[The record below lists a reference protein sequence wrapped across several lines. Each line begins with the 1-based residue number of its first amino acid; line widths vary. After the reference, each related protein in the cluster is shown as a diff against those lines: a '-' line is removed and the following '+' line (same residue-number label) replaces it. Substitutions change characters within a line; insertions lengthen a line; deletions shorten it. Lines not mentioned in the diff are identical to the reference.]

1 MMVTYSTMNKIL
13 FRVKK
18 SIIISF
24 LILFQSSVLW
34 ISCSKV
40 NNFSLGSDFVEPHT
54 KMILTDTF
62 RIELSTVMMDSLSTS
77 GTGVALVGDYK
88 DNEFGK
94 TSCTSYF
101 EVGLPTVTTIVSKAE
116 FDSCSFI
123 LTYSKYFYGDTTS
136 LMSLSI
142 HQLTENI
149 LLQSNGYLYNNSKFQ
164 YSKISIGSR
173 IFHPNPLSSDS
184 TLKISVNEFGKNLFS
199 LFQNKD
205 EIIST
210 SDLFR
215 DYIKGFV
222 LTSGNDNNNEILG
235 FDADSLHTFI
245 KIYYHVTEETT
256 KEQVLSIALS
266 NKNKQFNSIQHD
278 FANTSLAAIDSASHH
293 RILSSQS
300 GGRSFL
306 QAGVGLFPKIQ
317 FPTLQDIFL
326 KNRWKLLQAVLVI
339 VPVKTSY
346 DIFSLP
352 ENLYLYDTDK
362 HNYNNGY
369 LTDQS
374 GNIVKGTFVLDK
386 LYNENTSYSFDITN
400 FITKELADNYVDY
413 NHGILVGMNE
423 NKLFSSIDRLEIEDK
438 APRVKLKLYYV
449 TY

>member
-1 MMVTYSTMNKIL
+1 MMVIYTTINKIL

-18 SIIISF
+18 NFVIPF

-34 ISCSKV
+34 ISCS
-40 NNFSLGSDFVEPHT
+40 NINEFTLGSGFVEQQT

-62 RIELSTVMMDSLSTS
+62 RVELSTVMMDSLSTS

-94 TSCTSYF
+94 TSCASYF
-101 EVGLPTVTTIVSKAE
+101 EAGLPANTEITSNADY
-116 FDSCSFI
+116 DSCAFI

-149 LLQSNGYLYNNSKFQ
+149 TLPVNGYLYNISKFG
-164 YSKISIGSR
+164 YSKGAIGTKS
-173 IFHPNPLSSDS
+173 FYPNPLSSDT
-184 TLKISVNEFGKNLFS
+184 TLKISVNEFGRTLFTLFKNNDDLV
-199 LFQNKD
+199 
-205 EIIST
+205 ST
-210 SDLFR
+210 SEIFR

-222 LTSGNDNNNEILG
+222 LTSGNDNNNSILG
-235 FDADSLHTFI
+235 FNVDSLHSSI
-245 KIYYHVTEETT
+245 KIYYHVTEEASTS
-256 KEQVLSIALS
+256 QVFSIALS
-266 NKNKQFNSIQHD
+266 NINRQFNNIRHD
-278 FANTSLAAIDSASHH
+278 FTNTNLAAIDSASHH
-293 RILSSQS
+293 RLLSSQS

-326 KNRWKLLQAVLVI
+326 KNRWKILKAVLVI

-346 DIFSLP
+346 DVFSLP

-374 GNIVKGTFVLDK
+374 GDIVKGTFLLDK

-413 NHGILVGMNE
+413 NHGILIGMNE
-423 NKLFSSIDRLEIEDK
+423 NKLFSTIDRLEIEDI